1 MNEIGDIKKI
11 VYKEQKIFSLHD
23 DSNIIDHTFFTE
35 LNKRV
40 QPYGLISVE
49 FHKNKKELIT
59 TNNLLKVNFKHNIK
73 KEKITLQLQNI
84 LNPNGIKTIDSK
96 THNFSILLTKKEGS
110 IGSRRKMQRI
120 IDEFKI
126 EVFKVLIN
134 IQKLT
139 Q

>member
-1 MNEIGDIKKI
+1 MFLYNN
-11 VYKEQKIFSLHD
+11 
-23 DSNIIDHTFFTE
+23 SNIIDHKIFTE
-35 LNKRV
+35 SNKIV
-40 QPYGLISVE
+40 QSDGLILLA
-49 FHKNKKELIT
+49 FNKNNQELIIPK
-59 TNNLLKVNFKHNIK
+59 NLLKVNFKHNIK

-96 THNFSILLTKKEGS
+96 IHNFSILLTKKEDS
-110 IGSRRKMQRI
+110 IESRRKMQRI

-126 EVFKVLIN
+126 EVFKVLLN

>member
-11 VYKEQKIFSLHD
+11 VCKDHKNFSLHD

-49 FHKNKKELIT
+49 FSKNKKELIT

-73 KEKITLQLQNI
+73 KE
-84 LNPNGIKTIDSK
+84 
-96 THNFSILLTKKEGS
+96 
-110 IGSRRKMQRI
+110 
-120 IDEFKI
+120 
-126 EVFKVLIN
+126 
-134 IQKLT
+134 
-139 Q
+139 